1 MPKLS
6 KEEIKA
12 FLRENM
18 GIPEV
23 PEEMLEATSD
33 LISIVIGDEGT
44 SMHASAVQHICENI
58 ETVESLQ
65 KKLLKVASSPRP
77 KGESNFVITAEEFSV
92 ITASF
97 VTALQ
102 DKTRKTS
109 ANQSSTKWKVM
120 TSQILRNQT
129 HFDATRRFGDVIQV
143 ALKHTTRSAQIPKKK
158 TLRKPKFS
166 L

>member
-77 KGESNFVITAEEFSV
+77 KGEFNFVITAEEFSV

-102 DKTRKTS
+102 DKTRFLKYIKNKKDEYES
-109 ANQSSTKWKVM
+109 VLNKVEGYDKSDP
-120 TSQILRNQT
+120 TEPDPLRRN
-129 HFDATRRFGDVIQV
+129 
-143 ALKHTTRSAQIPKKK
+143 
-158 TLRKPKFS
+158 
-166 L
+166 